1 MKRAVLVILDGLRR
15 DFVDAARTPHLAEL
29 AARAE
34 WFPAYRTAFPSAT
47 RVVTAT
53 LATGCHPARHTLQGN
68 AMALLENGAL
78 VPHDA
83 GLPDFL
89 QHKRAVTGHS
99 LAVPTL
105 AERLAP
111 HGGAIIYNNVSP
123 GAAYAHDPDGHGHVY
138 HRAGSFAPG
147 RIALDPLNIELD
159 TAGDRAMTERF
170 IADALGQR
178 QPALAVLWLG
188 EPDHIQHNTALGS
201 PEHLA
206 VLREADRHAGMAI
219 AAVDRRRAA
228 GDEVLLIVGSDHG
241 HETVSGV
248 VDIEAELIAAGLKSA
263 TGPNDVIAVSS
274 GTSSLIYLHPD
285 AEARRDRLGDFLASQ
300 PWAGR
305 VIAAAD
311 LGYDRAGAAQRP
323 RLRGV
328 AQGRCI
334 GERIRH
340 SRPIAGRQTALGQ
353 VGPARVRPARRA
365 RPVRAVT
372 RAADRRPRLR
382 RRHRARGTGS
392 RHRSRAQ
399 HHAASRHS
407 GVRDGRPAAAASAVA
422 TRAITGAQSP
432 LCCWRKMRSDGYHGL
447 SSRPLS
453 QRQQL
458 S

>member
-1 MKRAVLVILDGLRR
+1 MRRARR
-15 DFVDAARTPHLAEL
+15 ISPSSP
-29 AARAE
+29 RAPNG
-34 WFPAYRTAFPSAT
+34 FPAYRTAFPSAT

-68 AMALLENGAL
+68 AMALLEDGGL

-89 QHKRAVTGHS
+89 QHKRAVTGHA

-123 GAAYAHDPDGHGHVY
+123 GAAYAHDPDGPRPCLSPRRLV
-138 HRAGSFAPG
+138 RARPHPRSTPLS
-147 RIALDPLNIELD
+147 IALDA
-159 TAGDRAMTERF
+159 AGDRAMTERF
-170 IADALGQR
+170 IADALGER

-188 EPDHIQHNTALGS
+188 EPDHIQHNTPLGS

-228 GDEVLLIVGSDHG
+228 GDDILLIVGSDHG

-263 TGPNDVIAVSS
+263 ADSSDVIAVSS

-285 AEARRDRLGDFLASQ
+285 ADGTAIGLGDFLASQ
-300 PWAGR
+300 PWAGQ
-305 VIAAAD
+305 VIGTAD
-311 LGYDRAGAAQRP
+311 LGTIGQAPHYGLAFAVSLKADASENEFGVPGRSLAAKPRWGKPDRLGCGQHGG
-323 RLRGV
+323 L
-328 AQGRCI
+328 GRF
-334 GERIRH
+334 EQ
-340 SRPIAGRQTALGQ
+340 S
-353 VGPARVRPARRA
+353 
-365 RPVRAVT
+365 PVLLI
-372 RAADRRPRLR
+372 DGPRLR
-382 RRHRARGTGS
+382 RRQRARCGGS
-392 RHRSRAQ
+392 CHRPRTH

-407 GVRDGRPAAAASAVA
+407 GARDGWPAAAASAVA
-422 TRAITGAQSP
+422 TRAITGAHSP
-432 LCCWRKMRSDGYHGL
+432 LRCWRKMRSDGYHGL

>member
-1 MKRAVLVILDGLRR
+1 MRGMRIRGYDDHAGVREFDMKRAVLVILDGLRR
-15 DFVDAARTPHLAEL
+15 DFVDAARTPHLAEF

-34 WFPAYRTAFPSAT
+34 RFPAYRTAFPSAT

-68 AMALLENGAL
+68 AMALLENGVL

-147 RIALDPLNIELD
+147 RIPLEPLNIDLNA
-159 TAGDRAMTERF
+159 AGDCALTERF
-170 IADALGQR
+170 TADALGER
-178 QPALAVLWLG
+178 QPAFAVLWLG
-188 EPDHIQHNTALGS
+188 EPDHIQHNTVLGS
-201 PEHLA
+201 AEHLA

-228 GDEVLLIVGSDHG
+228 GDDILLIIGSDHG
-241 HETVSGV
+241 HETVCGV

-263 TGPNDVIAVSS
+263 PDSNNVIAVSS

-285 AEARRDRLGDFLASQ
+285 GEHLRDRLGDFLTSR
-300 PWAGR
+300 PWAGQ
-305 VIAAAD
+305 VI
-311 LGYDRAGAAQRP
+311 DRANLGTIGQAPHNGLAFAVSLKADTSENEFGIPGRSLAARP
-323 RLRGV
+323 RWGKPDRLGCGQHGGLGQFEQSPVLMIDGLGFAAGV
-328 AQGRCI
+328 ARDAVVDVTDLAPAI
-334 GERIRH
+334 MRH
-340 SRPIAGRQTALGQ
+340 
-353 VGPARVRPARRA
+353 VGVPAP
-365 RPVRAVT
+365 
-372 RAADRRPRLR
+372 
-382 RRHRARGTGS
+382 GM
-392 RHRSRAQ
+392 
-399 HHAASRHS
+399 
-407 GVRDGRPAAAASAVA
+407 DGRP
-422 TRAITGAQSP
+422 
-432 LCCWRKMRSDGYHGL
+432 L
-447 SSRPLS
+447 
-453 QRQQL
+453 QQAP
-458 S
+458 

>member
-1 MKRAVLVILDGLRR
+1 MKRAVLMILDGLRR
-15 DFVDAARTPHLAEL
+15 DFVDAERTPHLADF

-34 WFPAYRTAFPSAT
+34 SFPAYRTAFPSAT

-68 AMALLENGAL
+68 SMALLESGRL

-89 QHKRAVTGHS
+89 RHKRAVTGHS

-105 AERLAP
+105 AQRLAP

-123 GAAYAHDPDGHGHVY
+123 GAAYAHDPDGHGYVY

-147 RIALDPLNIELD
+147 RIPLEPLNIGLD
-159 TAGDRAMTERF
+159 SAGDGMLTERF

-178 QPALAVLWLG
+178 RPALAVLWLG

-228 GDEVLLIVGSDHG
+228 GDDILLIVGSDHG

-248 VDIEAELIAAGLKSA
+248 IDLEAELIAAGLKTA
-263 TGPNDVIAVSS
+263 TDSNDVLAVSS

-285 AEARRDRLGDFLASQ
+285 AEARRDRLGGFLASQ

-305 VIAAAD
+305 VIAATELGTVGQAPHHGLAFAVSLKAD
-311 LGYDRAGAAQRP
+311 AVENEFGVPGRSLAARPRWGKPDRLGCGQHGGLGQFEQSPVLLIDGPGFPAGAA
-323 RLRGV
+323 
-328 AQGRCI
+328 
-334 GERIRH
+334 
-340 SRPIAGRQTALGQ
+340 
-353 VGPARVRPARRA
+353 
-365 RPVRAVT
+365 
-372 RAADRRPRLR
+372 RAATVHVTDLAPTIM
-382 RRHRARGTGS
+382 RHLGIPAPGM
-392 RHRSRAQ
+392 
-399 HHAASRHS
+399 
-407 GVRDGRPAAAASAVA
+407 DGRPLQPA
-422 TRAITGAQSP
+422 R
-432 LCCWRKMRSDGYHGL
+432 
-447 SSRPLS
+447 
-453 QRQQL
+453 
-458 S
+458 